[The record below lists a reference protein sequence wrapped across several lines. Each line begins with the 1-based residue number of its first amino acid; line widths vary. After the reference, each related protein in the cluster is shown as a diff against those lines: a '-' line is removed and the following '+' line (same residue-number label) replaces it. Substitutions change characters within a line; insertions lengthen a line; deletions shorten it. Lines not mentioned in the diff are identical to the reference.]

1 MQNKKTIVIT
11 GGNSG
16 IGKQTAITFAGNGFN
31 VFITAKSDDRGRD
44 AIEEIAS
51 QSGNTNVYC
60 ISGNLSSIQ
69 GCKDLAK
76 EIEKKIPV
84 LDVLINNAGLTTVE
98 KEINVDGFEMSF
110 MVNALA
116 PYILAKNLAPLLA
129 KSESPKVLNVS
140 TGKSFLKMA
149 KFDLE
154 KSPYGLD
161 YGKGS
166 TYAVA
171 KLAGAM
177 LSLILADDLK
187 QERITVY
194 SFSPGVYKTKNSM
207 QNMNNFFL
215 NLVRNLI
222 MLKSMPLAM
231 AGEAPYFLATSTDLK
246 AVTGSYFD
254 MKQKTAFPLN
264 VNDLKKHKRLRE
276 KLIQWG
282 LCL

>member
-1 MQNKKTIVIT
+1 M
-11 GGNSG
+11 
-16 IGKQTAITFAGNGFN
+16 
-31 VFITAKSDDRGRD
+31 
-44 AIEEIAS
+44 
-51 QSGNTNVYC
+51 
-60 ISGNLSSIQ
+60 
-69 GCKDLAK
+69 
-76 EIEKKIPV
+76 
-84 LDVLINNAGLTTVE
+84 INNAGLTTVE
-98 KEINVDGFEMSF
+98 KETNADGFEMSF

-129 KSESPKVLNVS
+129 KGESPKVLNVS

-177 LSLILADDLK
+177 LSLILADELK
-187 QERITVY
+187 QENITVY

-207 QNMNNFFL
+207 QDMDSFFL

-231 AGEAPYFLATSTDLK
+231 AGEAPYFLATDTGLK
-246 AVTGSYFD
+246 AATGSYFD

-264 VNDLKKHKRLRE
+264 VNDLKKHKQLRE

-282 LCL
+282 L